1 MSPAK
6 TNKMKDEKTMFK
18 NFLRL
23 IVLFV
28 GTTFTGVIWAKDL
41 LDGLDTLGKP
51 IPGGTSF
58 QPPATDL
65 ARDIQWLDNML
76 LIFVLATSIFV
87 VVLLGIVVIKYNRKT
102 NPNPATFTHHSA
114 LEVTWTVVPVLILI
128 VIGTFS
134 LPILFNQLE
143 IPESEVTIK
152 ATGNQWYWNYEYP
165 EHKFSFDAFMLE
177 REELADYGY
186 NPDEYLLAT
195 DYPVV
200 VPVGTNVRMQ
210 IAGADV
216 IHAWKIPAFGVHM
229 DAVPGRLNET
239 WFNADKEGVFFGQCS
254 ELCGKN
260 HAYMPIVVK
269 VVSKELYEEWLDQA
283 ITEFAGEPRKI
294 DLAIN
299 K

>member
-1 MSPAK
+1 MILKKISLTLLA
-6 TNKMKDEKTMFK
+6 
-18 NFLRL
+18 
-23 IVLFV
+23 VLNGSLV
-28 GTTFTGVIWAKDL
+28 PGMGWSQDILGDL
-41 LDGLDTLGKP
+41 ETVGKP

-65 ARDIQWLDNML
+65 ARDIQWLDDML
-76 LIFVLATSIFV
+76 LIFVIATSVFV
-87 VVLLGIVVIKYNRKT
+87 VILLGIVAVKYNRKS
-102 NPNPATFTHHSA
+102 NPNPASFTHHSA
-114 LEVTWTVVPVLILI
+114 LEVAWTVVPVLILI
-128 VIGTFS
+128 VIGSFS

-143 IPESEVTIK
+143 IPESNVTIK
-152 ATGNQWYWNYEYP
+152 ATGNQWYWSYEYP

-177 REELADYGY
+177 RDELKKYGY
-186 NPDEYLLAT
+186 KQDEYLLAT

-200 VPVGTNVRMQ
+200 VPVNTNVRMQ

-239 WFNADKEGVFFGQCS
+239 WFNADREGVYFGQCS

-269 VVSKELYEEWLDQA
+269 VVSKDVYEKWLDGA
-283 ITEFAGEPRKI
+283 ILEFAGEPRKI
-294 DLAIN
+294 DVAL

>member
-1 MSPAK
+1 MILK
-6 TNKMKDEKTMFK
+6 
-18 NFLRL
+18 RL
-23 IVLFV
+23 SSRLLAVFGGTLMATSSWSQDVL
-28 GTTFTGVIWAKDL
+28 GDL
-41 LDGLDTLGKP
+41 ETIGKP

-58 QPPATDL
+58 QPAATDL
-65 ARDIQWLDNML
+65 ARDIQWLDDML
-76 LIFVLATSIFV
+76 LIFVIATSVFV
-87 VVLLGIVVIKYNRKT
+87 VILLGIVAVKYNRRS
-102 NPNPATFTHHSA
+102 NPNPASFTHHSA

-128 VIGTFS
+128 VIGSFS

-143 IPESEVTIK
+143 IPESDVTIK
-152 ATGNQWYWNYEYP
+152 ATGNQWYWSYEYP
-165 EHKFSFDAFMLE
+165 EHQFSFDAFMLE
-177 REELADYGY
+177 REELEKYGY
-186 NPDEYLLAT
+186 KQDEYLLAT

-239 WFNADKEGVFFGQCS
+239 WFNADKEGIFFGQCS

-269 VVSKELYEEWLDQA
+269 VVSKDIYEKWLDGA
-283 ITEFAGEPRKI
+283 ILEFAGKPRKI
-294 DLAIN
+294 EIALN
-299 K
+299 N

>member
-1 MSPAK
+1 VVQQK
-6 TNKMKDEKTMFK
+6 KNEMKDEKTMFK

-23 IVLFV
+23 VVLFV
-28 GTTFTGVIWAKDL
+28 GTTFNSVIWAKDL
-41 LDGLDTLGKP
+41 LEGLDTLGKP

-76 LIFVLATSIFV
+76 LIFVIATSIFV
-87 VVLLGIVVIKYNRKT
+87 VVLLGIVVVKYNRKS

-128 VIGTFS
+128 VIGSFS

-143 IPESEVTIK
+143 IPKSEVTIK

-177 REELADYGY
+177 REELAEYGY
-186 NPDEYLLAT
+186 KADEYLLAT

-229 DAVPGRLNET
+229 DGVPGRLNET

-260 HAYMPIVVK
+260 HSYMPIVVK
-269 VVSKELYEEWLDQA
+269 VVSKELYEKWLDEA
-283 ITEFAGEPRKI
+283 INEFAGEPRKI
-294 DLAIN
+294 DLALN
-299 K
+299 N

>member
-1 MSPAK
+1 MILKRLSSRLLAIFGGTLVATMGWSQDVLGDLK
-6 TNKMKDEKTMFK
+6 T
-18 NFLRL
+18 
-23 IVLFV
+23 I
-28 GTTFTGVIWAKDL
+28 
-41 LDGLDTLGKP
+41 GKP

-58 QPPATDL
+58 QPAATDL
-65 ARDIQWLDNML
+65 ARDIQWLDDML
-76 LIFVLATSIFV
+76 LIFVIATSVFV
-87 VVLLGIVVIKYNRKT
+87 VVLLGIVAVKYNRKS
-102 NPNPATFTHHSA
+102 NPNPASFTHNSA

-128 VIGTFS
+128 VIGSFS

-143 IPESEVTIK
+143 IPESDVTIK
-152 ATGNQWYWNYEYP
+152 ATGNQWYWSYEYP
-165 EHKFSFDAFMLE
+165 EHQFSFDAFMLE
-177 REELADYGY
+177 REELEKYGY
-186 NPDEYLLAT
+186 KQDEYLLAT

-239 WFNADKEGVFFGQCS
+239 WFNADKEGIFFGQCS

-269 VVSKELYEEWLDQA
+269 VVSKDIYEKWLDGA
-283 ITEFAGEPRKI
+283 ILEFAGKPRKI
-294 DLAIN
+294 EIALND
-299 K
+299 

>member
-1 MSPAK
+1 MILK
-6 TNKMKDEKTMFK
+6 
-18 NFLRL
+18 RL
-23 IVLFV
+23 SSRLLAVFGGTIMATSSWSQDVL
-28 GTTFTGVIWAKDL
+28 GDL
-41 LDGLDTLGKP
+41 ETIGKP

-58 QPPATDL
+58 QPAATDL
-65 ARDIQWLDNML
+65 ARDIQWLDDML
-76 LIFVLATSIFV
+76 LIFVIATSVFV
-87 VVLLGIVVIKYNRKT
+87 VVLLGIVAVKYNRRA
-102 NPNPATFTHHSA
+102 NPNPASFTHHSA

-128 VIGTFS
+128 VIGSFS

-143 IPESEVTIK
+143 IPESDLTIK
-152 ATGNQWYWNYEYP
+152 ATGNQWYWSYEYP
-165 EHKFSFDAFMLE
+165 EHQFSFDAFMLE
-177 REELADYGY
+177 REELEKYGY
-186 NPDEYLLAT
+186 KQDEYLLAT

-239 WFNADKEGVFFGQCS
+239 WFNADKEGIFFGQCS

-269 VVSKELYEEWLDQA
+269 VVSKDIYEKWLDGA
-283 ITEFAGEPRKI
+283 ILEFAGKPRKI
-294 DLAIN
+294 EIALN
-299 K
+299 N

>member
-1 MSPAK
+1 MTICNKILRVMFALSGMALAHPASS
-6 TNKMKDEKTMFK
+6 EE
-18 NFLRL
+18 
-23 IVLFV
+23 LFQ
-28 GTTFTGVIWAKDL
+28 
-41 LDGLDTLGKP
+41 GLETLGKP

-76 LIFVLATSIFV
+76 LIFVFATSVFV
-87 VVLLGIVVIKYNRKT
+87 IVLLGIVMVKYNRKA
-102 NPNPATFTHHSA
+102 NPTPATFTHHST

-128 VIGTFS
+128 VIGSFS

-152 ATGNQWYWNYEYP
+152 ATGNQWYWSYEYP

-177 REELADYGY
+177 REELDKYGY
-186 NPDEYLLAT
+186 KQDEYLLAT

-269 VVSKELYEEWLDQA
+269 VVSKEMYDKWLGNA
-283 ITEFAGEPRKI
+283 ITEFAGEPKRI
-294 DLAIN
+294 DLALN

>member
-1 MSPAK
+1 M
-6 TNKMKDEKTMFK
+6 TFFK
-18 NFLRL
+18 LILRTITL
-23 IVLFV
+23 IIGFTVASVAWAQDVL
-28 GTTFTGVIWAKDL
+28 TGLETV
-41 LDGLDTLGKP
+41 GKP
-51 IPGGTSF
+51 VPGGTSF

-65 ARDIQWLDNML
+65 ARDIQWLDDML
-76 LIFVLATSIFV
+76 LLFVIATSVFV
-87 VVLLGIVVIKYNRKT
+87 VILLGIVVFKYNRKS
-102 NPNPATFTHHSA
+102 NPTPATFTHHST
-114 LEVTWTVVPVLILI
+114 LEITWTVVPVLILV

-152 ATGNQWYWNYEYP
+152 ATGNQWYWSYEYP

-177 REELADYGY
+177 KEELADYGY
-186 NPDEYLLAT
+186 KPDEYLLAT

-200 VPVGTNVRMQ
+200 VPVDTNIRMQ

-239 WFNADKEGVFFGQCS
+239 WFNADREGIYFGQCS

-269 VVSKELYEEWLDQA
+269 VVSMDVYEQWLDGA
-283 ITEFAGEPRKI
+283 ILEFAGEPRRI
-294 DLAIN
+294 ELALN
-299 K
+299 D

>member
-1 MSPAK
+1 MILKRLSSRLLAIFGGTLVATMGWSQDVLGDLK
-6 TNKMKDEKTMFK
+6 T
-18 NFLRL
+18 
-23 IVLFV
+23 I
-28 GTTFTGVIWAKDL
+28 
-41 LDGLDTLGKP
+41 GKP

-58 QPPATDL
+58 QPAATDL
-65 ARDIQWLDNML
+65 ARDIQWLDDML
-76 LIFVLATSIFV
+76 LIFVIATSVFV
-87 VVLLGIVVIKYNRKT
+87 VVLLGIVAVKYNRKS
-102 NPNPATFTHHSA
+102 NPNPASFTHNSA

-128 VIGTFS
+128 VIGSFS

-143 IPESEVTIK
+143 IPESDVTIK
-152 ATGNQWYWNYEYP
+152 ATGNQWYWSYEYP
-165 EHKFSFDAFMLE
+165 EHQFSFDAFMLE
-177 REELADYGY
+177 REELENYGY
-186 NPDEYLLAT
+186 KQDEYLLAT

-239 WFNADKEGVFFGQCS
+239 WFNADKEGIFFGQCS

-269 VVSKELYEEWLDQA
+269 VVSKDIYEKWLDGA
-283 ITEFAGEPRKI
+283 ILEFAGKPRKI
-294 DLAIN
+294 DIALN
-299 K
+299 N

>member
-1 MSPAK
+1 MILIK
-6 TNKMKDEKTMFK
+6 
-18 NFLRL
+18 
-23 IVLFV
+23 IVLKVASIFLAITIATA
-28 GTTFTGVIWAKDL
+28 GLANDL
-41 LDGLDTLGKP
+41 LEGLNTLGKP

-76 LIFVLATSIFV
+76 LIFVIATSVFV
-87 VVLLGIVVIKYNRKT
+87 VILLTIVAVKYNRKS
-102 NPNPATFTHHSA
+102 NPIPSTFTHHSA
-114 LEVTWTVVPVLILI
+114 LEVTWTVVPVLILV

-152 ATGNQWYWNYEYP
+152 ATGNQWYWSYEYP

-177 REELADYGY
+177 REELAKYGY
-186 NPDEYLLAT
+186 EADEYLLAT

-200 VPVGTNVRMQ
+200 VPVDTNVRMQ

-239 WFNADKEGVFFGQCS
+239 WFNADKEGIFFGQCS

-269 VVSKELYEEWLDQA
+269 VVSKELYEQWLDGA

-294 DLAIN
+294 ELALKN
-299 K
+299 

>member
-1 MSPAK
+1 MILK
-6 TNKMKDEKTMFK
+6 
-18 NFLRL
+18 RL
-23 IVLFV
+23 SSRLLAVFGGTLMATSSWSQDVL
-28 GTTFTGVIWAKDL
+28 GDL
-41 LDGLDTLGKP
+41 ETIGKP

-58 QPPATDL
+58 QPAATDL
-65 ARDIQWLDNML
+65 ARDIQWLDDML
-76 LIFVLATSIFV
+76 LIFVIATSVFV
-87 VVLLGIVVIKYNRKT
+87 VVLLGIVAVKYNRRA
-102 NPNPATFTHHSA
+102 NPNPASFTHHSA

-128 VIGTFS
+128 VIGSFS

-143 IPESEVTIK
+143 IPESDLTIK
-152 ATGNQWYWNYEYP
+152 ATGNQWYWSYEYP
-165 EHKFSFDAFMLE
+165 EHQFSFDAFMLE
-177 REELADYGY
+177 REELEKYGY
-186 NPDEYLLAT
+186 KQDEYLLAT

-239 WFNADKEGVFFGQCS
+239 WFNADKEGIFFGQCS

-269 VVSKELYEEWLDQA
+269 VVSKDIYEKWLDGA
-283 ITEFAGEPRKI
+283 ILEFAGKPRKI
-294 DLAIN
+294 EIALN
-299 K
+299 N

>member
-1 MSPAK
+1 MTIFKIILGLASMFMSITLA
-6 TNKMKDEKTMFK
+6 NVAGAEDIFK
-18 NFLRL
+18 ELE
-23 IVLFV
+23 
-28 GTTFTGVIWAKDL
+28 
-41 LDGLDTLGKP
+41 TLGKP

-65 ARDIQWLDNML
+65 ARDIQWLDDML
-76 LIFVLATSIFV
+76 LIFVIATSVFV
-87 VVLLGIVVIKYNRKT
+87 VVLLGIVAVKYNRRA
-102 NPNPATFTHHSA
+102 NPTPATFTHHST
-114 LEVTWTVVPVLILI
+114 LEIIWTVVPVLILV
-128 VIGTFS
+128 VIGSFS

-165 EHKFSFDAFMLE
+165 EHKFNFDAFMLE
-177 REELADYGY
+177 REELAEYGY
-186 NPDEYLLAT
+186 KADEYLLAT

-200 VPVGTNVRMQ
+200 VPVNTNIRMQ

-239 WFNADKEGVFFGQCS
+239 WFNADKEGIFFGQCS

-269 VVSKELYEEWLDQA
+269 VVSKELYKKWLAGA
-283 ITEFAGEPRKI
+283 ITEFAGEPQKI
-294 DLAIN
+294 TIALSN
-299 K
+299 

>member
-1 MSPAK
+1 MILKRLSLRVLAIFGG
-6 TNKMKDEKTMFK
+6 TLVATMGWSQDI
-18 NFLRL
+18 L
-23 IVLFV
+23 
-28 GTTFTGVIWAKDL
+28 GDL
-41 LDGLDTLGKP
+41 ETIGKP

-65 ARDIQWLDNML
+65 ARDIQWLDDML
-76 LIFVLATSIFV
+76 LIFVIATSVFV
-87 VVLLGIVVIKYNRKT
+87 VVLLGIVAIKYNRRS
-102 NPNPATFTHHSA
+102 NPNPANFTHHSA

-128 VIGTFS
+128 VIGSFS

-143 IPESEVTIK
+143 IPESDVTIK
-152 ATGNQWYWNYEYP
+152 ATGNQWYWSYEYP
-165 EHKFSFDAFMLE
+165 EHQFSFDAFMLE
-177 REELADYGY
+177 REELEKYGY
-186 NPDEYLLAT
+186 KQDEYLLAT

-239 WFNADKEGVFFGQCS
+239 WFNADKEGIFFGQCS

-269 VVSKELYEEWLDQA
+269 VVSKDIYEKWLDGA
-283 ITEFAGEPRKI
+283 ILEFAGKPRKI
-294 DLAIN
+294 EIALN
-299 K
+299 N

>member
-1 MSPAK
+1 MTIFKIILGLASMFMSITLA
-6 TNKMKDEKTMFK
+6 NVAGAEDIFK
-18 NFLRL
+18 ELE
-23 IVLFV
+23 
-28 GTTFTGVIWAKDL
+28 
-41 LDGLDTLGKP
+41 TLGKP

-65 ARDIQWLDNML
+65 ARDIQWLDDML
-76 LIFVLATSIFV
+76 LIFVIATSVFV
-87 VVLLGIVVIKYNRKT
+87 VVLLGIVAVKYNRRS
-102 NPNPATFTHHSA
+102 NPTPATFTHHST
-114 LEVTWTVVPVLILI
+114 LEIIWTVVPVLILV
-128 VIGTFS
+128 VIGSFS

-165 EHKFSFDAFMLE
+165 EHKFNFDAFMLE
-177 REELADYGY
+177 REELAEYGY
-186 NPDEYLLAT
+186 KADEYLLAT

-200 VPVGTNVRMQ
+200 VPVNTNIRMQ

-239 WFNADKEGVFFGQCS
+239 WFNADKEGIFFGQCS

-269 VVSKELYEEWLDQA
+269 VVSKELYKKWLAGA
-283 ITEFAGEPRKI
+283 ITEFAGEPQKI
-294 DLAIN
+294 TIALSN
-299 K
+299 

>member
-1 MSPAK
+1 MMILK
-6 TNKMKDEKTMFK
+6 K
-18 NFLRL
+18 
-23 IVLFV
+23 LFV
-28 GTTFTGVIWAKDL
+28 TLLTIFGGTFMSSLSWSQDILGDL
-41 LDGLDTLGKP
+41 ETIGKP

-65 ARDIQWLDNML
+65 ARDIQWLDDML
-76 LIFVLATSIFV
+76 LIFVVATSVFV
-87 VVLLGIVVIKYNRKT
+87 VVLLGIVAVKYNRKS

-128 VIGTFS
+128 VIGSFS

-143 IPESEVTIK
+143 IPESDVTIK
-152 ATGNQWYWNYEYP
+152 ATGNQWYWSYEYP

-177 REELADYGY
+177 REELETYGY
-186 NPDEYLLAT
+186 KQDEYLLAT

-239 WFNADKEGVFFGQCS
+239 WFNADREGIFFGQCS

-269 VVSKELYEEWLDQA
+269 VVSKDVYEKWLDGA
-283 ITEFAGEPRKI
+283 AGQPRKI
-294 DLAIN
+294 DIAAN
-299 K
+299 NGR

>member
-1 MSPAK
+1 
-6 TNKMKDEKTMFK
+6 MKDEKAMFK

-28 GTTFTGVIWAKDL
+28 GTTLTSVVWAKDL

-87 VVLLGIVVIKYNRKT
+87 VILLGIVVVKYNRKT

-165 EHKFSFDAFMLE
+165 EHKFNFDAFMLE
-177 REELADYGY
+177 REELAEYGY
-186 NPDEYLLAT
+186 KPDEYLLAT

-269 VVSKELYEEWLDQA
+269 VVSKELYEKWLDQA

-294 DLAIN
+294 DLALN
-299 K
+299 N

>member
-1 MSPAK
+1 MKLHRVTSILLAIFGGTFV
-6 TNKMKDEKTMFK
+6 TNMGWSQEILGNLET
-18 NFLRL
+18 
-23 IVLFV
+23 I
-28 GTTFTGVIWAKDL
+28 
-41 LDGLDTLGKP
+41 GKP

-58 QPPATDL
+58 QPAATDL
-65 ARDIQWLDNML
+65 ARDIQWLDDML
-76 LIFVLATSIFV
+76 LIFVIATSVFV
-87 VVLLGIVVIKYNRKT
+87 VVLLSIVAIKYNRKS

-128 VIGTFS
+128 VIGSFS

-143 IPESEVTIK
+143 IPESDVTIK
-152 ATGNQWYWNYEYP
+152 ATGNQWYWSYEYP

-177 REELADYGY
+177 REELEDYGY
-186 NPDEYLLAT
+186 KQDEYLLAT

-200 VPVGTNVRMQ
+200 VPVDTNVRMQ

-239 WFNADKEGVFFGQCS
+239 WFNADREGIFFGQCS

-260 HAYMPIVVK
+260 HAYMPVVVK
-269 VVSKELYEEWLDQA
+269 VVSKDVYEKWLDGA
-283 ITEFAGEPRKI
+283 ILEFAGEPRKI
-294 DLAIN
+294 DVARSN
-299 K
+299 

>member
-1 MSPAK
+1 MILK
-6 TNKMKDEKTMFK
+6 
-18 NFLRL
+18 RL
-23 IVLFV
+23 SSRVLATV
-28 GTTFTGVIWAKDL
+28 GGTLVATIGWSQDILGDL
-41 LDGLDTLGKP
+41 ETIGKP

-65 ARDIQWLDNML
+65 ARDIQWLDDML
-76 LIFVLATSIFV
+76 LIFVIATSVFV
-87 VVLLGIVVIKYNRKT
+87 VVLLGIVAVKYNRRS
-102 NPNPATFTHHSA
+102 NPNPANFTHHSA

-128 VIGTFS
+128 VIGSFS

-143 IPESEVTIK
+143 IPESDVTIK
-152 ATGNQWYWNYEYP
+152 ATGNQWYWSYEYP
-165 EHKFSFDAFMLE
+165 EHQFSFDAFMLE
-177 REELADYGY
+177 REELEKYGY
-186 NPDEYLLAT
+186 KQDEYLLAT

-239 WFNADKEGVFFGQCS
+239 WFNADKEGIFFGQCS

-269 VVSKELYEEWLDQA
+269 VVSKDIYEKWLDGA
-283 ITEFAGEPRKI
+283 ILEFAGKPRKI
-294 DLAIN
+294 EIAFN
-299 K
+299 N

>member
-1 MSPAK
+1 MTICNKILRVIFALSGMALAHPASS
-6 TNKMKDEKTMFK
+6 EE
-18 NFLRL
+18 
-23 IVLFV
+23 LFQ
-28 GTTFTGVIWAKDL
+28 
-41 LDGLDTLGKP
+41 GLETLGKP

-76 LIFVLATSIFV
+76 LIFVFATSVFV
-87 VVLLGIVVIKYNRKT
+87 IVLLGIVMVKYNRKA
-102 NPNPATFTHHSA
+102 NPTPATFTHHST

-128 VIGTFS
+128 VIGSFS

-152 ATGNQWYWNYEYP
+152 ATGNQWYWSYEYP

-177 REELADYGY
+177 REELDKYGY
-186 NPDEYLLAT
+186 KQDEYLLAT

-269 VVSKELYEEWLDQA
+269 VVSKEMYDKWLGNA
-283 ITEFAGEPRKI
+283 ITEFAGEPKRI
-294 DLAIN
+294 DLALN

>member
-1 MSPAK
+1 MILK
-6 TNKMKDEKTMFK
+6 
-18 NFLRL
+18 RL
-23 IVLFV
+23 SSRLLAVFGGTLMATSSWSQDVL
-28 GTTFTGVIWAKDL
+28 GDL
-41 LDGLDTLGKP
+41 ETIGKP

-58 QPPATDL
+58 QPAATDL
-65 ARDIQWLDNML
+65 ARDIQWLDDML
-76 LIFVLATSIFV
+76 LIFVIATSVFV
-87 VVLLGIVVIKYNRKT
+87 VVLLGIVAVKYNRRA
-102 NPNPATFTHHSA
+102 NPNPASFTHHSA

-128 VIGTFS
+128 VIGSFS

-143 IPESEVTIK
+143 IPESDVTIK
-152 ATGNQWYWNYEYP
+152 ATGNQWYWSYEYP
-165 EHKFSFDAFMLE
+165 EHQFSFDAFMLE
-177 REELADYGY
+177 REELEKYGY
-186 NPDEYLLAT
+186 KQDEYLLAT

-239 WFNADKEGVFFGQCS
+239 WFNADKEGIFFGQCS

-269 VVSKELYEEWLDQA
+269 VVSKDIYEKWLDGA
-283 ITEFAGEPRKI
+283 ILEFAGKPRKI
-294 DLAIN
+294 EIALN
-299 K
+299 N

>member
-1 MSPAK
+1 M
-6 TNKMKDEKTMFK
+6 TLFK
-18 NFLRL
+18 L
-23 IVLFV
+23 ISRTITLLVGFTAATVTCAQDVL
-28 GTTFTGVIWAKDL
+28 TGLETI
-41 LDGLDTLGKP
+41 GKP
-51 IPGGTSF
+51 VPGGTSF
-58 QPPATDL
+58 QPPATNL
-65 ARDIQWLDNML
+65 ARDIQWLDDML
-76 LIFVLATSIFV
+76 LLFVIATSVFV
-87 VVLLGIVVIKYNRKT
+87 VILLGIVVFKYNRKS
-102 NPNPATFTHHSA
+102 NPVPATFTHHSA
-114 LEVTWTVVPVLILI
+114 LEITWTVVPVLILI

-152 ATGNQWYWNYEYP
+152 ATGNQWYWSYEYP

-177 REELADYGY
+177 KEELAEYGY
-186 NPDEYLLAT
+186 KPDEYLLAT

-200 VPVGTNVRMQ
+200 VPVGTNIRMQ

-239 WFNADKEGVFFGQCS
+239 WFNADREGIYFGQCS

-269 VVSKELYEEWLDQA
+269 VVSRDVYEQWLDGA
-283 ITEFAGEPRKI
+283 ILEFAGEPRKI
-294 DLAIN
+294 ELALKN
-299 K
+299 